1 MTLHRFKIGEKIA
14 LQSSPR
20 NRAAATGDY
29 EVIGLR
35 PSDGDEPSY
44 RIKSELERHERIARE
59 SELKWIS

>member
-1 MTLHRFKIGEKIA
+1 MALHRFKVGENVA

-20 NRAAATGDY
+20 NRAAANGDY

-59 SELKWIS
+59 SELKWIG